1 MLIKPGVERMEYTSA
16 EDILLALSPANA
28 HWNAKPSDWLF
39 RGHGDS
45 RWRLVPTALRAD
57 PIPRLDLSSKNP
69 VLKTTHAEQVT
80 AEWTLLWEFFR
91 VANQHGMA
99 IPEGSQLY
107 RSPDLFV
114 KFIEPE
120 YKEAIHGDRAWPLE
134 RLLSLAAL
142 AQHYGVASRLLDWST
157 RPLVAAYF
165 AAQVPTCTS
174 GQGPVRSI
182 SVWCLNW
189 RYVWKV
195 WPADKAAMTKD
206 VEYVLLVTAPR
217 ASNPNLHAQ
226 GGVFTLDCAASVHP
240 PRFHTVRYGGV
251 LAPHAK
257 WRPLVVPPP
266 PPEAAAAE
274 TDAPACHSLPP
285 DKDAPARA
293 ATHRCK
299 YIPWRQLMRRG
310 LNLDVET
317 CPRCGGKMKL
327 IALVQDAENIA
338 RYLRHLGLPTEVPP
352 MAPARGPPFWQSRVL
367 RRRYGEPA
375 DAA

>member
-1 MLIKPGVERMEYTSA
+1 MLIKPGVERMECTSA

-45 RWRLVPTALRAD
+45 RWQLVPSALRAD

-91 VANQHGMA
+91 VANQHGIA
-99 IPEGSQLY
+99 IPEDSQLY

-226 GGVFTLDCAASVHP
+226 GGVFTVDCRLPADGGAPIRRELLDDIVSATYDPKVAGGVPVMREFVLAVDQVPALFRLLNDHGVSAASIYP
-240 PRFHTVRYGGV
+240 GLEGV
-251 LAPHAK
+251 AKSLAERTA
-257 WRPLVVPPP
+257 WDVPPGT
-266 PPEAAAAE
+266 EF
-274 TDAPACHSLPP
+274 LP
-285 DKDAPARA
+285 
-293 ATHRCK
+293 
-299 YIPWRQLMRRG
+299 L
-310 LNLDVET
+310 
-317 CPRCGGKMKL
+317 
-327 IALVQDAENIA
+327 
-338 RYLRHLGLPTEVPP
+338 
-352 MAPARGPPFWQSRVL
+352 
-367 RRRYGEPA
+367 
-375 DAA
+375 